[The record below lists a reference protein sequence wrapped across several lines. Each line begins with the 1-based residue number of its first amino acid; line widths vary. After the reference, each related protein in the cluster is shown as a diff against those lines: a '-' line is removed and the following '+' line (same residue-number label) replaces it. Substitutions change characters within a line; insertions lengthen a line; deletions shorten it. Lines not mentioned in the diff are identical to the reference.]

1 MIVKLFLVI
10 CVTCNSC
17 KRKQRFLQSR
27 MHTSHGICRK
37 YESGQGSRRTIIMIE
52 KISEMKKA
60 LDEVLKNGISSMKCY
75 CEMQSIF
82 YD

>member
-1 MIVKLFLVI
+1 
-10 CVTCNSC
+10 
-17 KRKQRFLQSR
+17 
-27 MHTSHGICRK
+27 
-37 YESGQGSRRTIIMIE
+37 MIE

-82 YD
+82 LRLSHNVN

>member
-1 MIVKLFLVI
+1 
-10 CVTCNSC
+10 
-17 KRKQRFLQSR
+17 
-27 MHTSHGICRK
+27 
-37 YESGQGSRRTIIMIE
+37 MIE

-60 LDEVLKNGISSMKCY
+60 LDEVLKNEISSMKCY

>member
-1 MIVKLFLVI
+1 
-10 CVTCNSC
+10 
-17 KRKQRFLQSR
+17 
-27 MHTSHGICRK
+27 
-37 YESGQGSRRTIIMIE
+37 MIE

-60 LDEVLKNGISSMKCY
+60 LEKKKKNGISSMKCY

>member
-1 MIVKLFLVI
+1 
-10 CVTCNSC
+10 
-17 KRKQRFLQSR
+17 
-27 MHTSHGICRK
+27 
-37 YESGQGSRRTIIMIE
+37 MIE

-60 LDEVLKNGISSMKCY
+60 LDEVLKNGISSMKSY

>member
-1 MIVKLFLVI
+1 
-10 CVTCNSC
+10 
-17 KRKQRFLQSR
+17 
-27 MHTSHGICRK
+27 
-37 YESGQGSRRTIIMIE
+37 MIE

-60 LDEVLKNGISSMKCY
+60 LDEVLKRISSMRCY